1 MRVVIHGR
9 VGTTSLE
16 KSELSPQ
23 HGENSAL
30 FESAREFDQES
41 AAFGKTNCSSD
52 DAYSLFKARYSK
64 MQAPYLPDG
73 QAKLSLQWKRLL
85 LGLTVP
91 EITRPP
97 RFVPRNELQ

>member
-52 DAYSLFKARYSK
+52 DAYSLFKARCRHPIFPMVKQSC
-64 MQAPYLPDG
+64 L
-73 QAKLSLQWKRLL
+73 LSGSGCCW
-85 LGLTVP
+85 G
-91 EITRPP
+91 
-97 RFVPRNELQ
+97 